1 MISDPPEHEV
11 TNLRVDS
18 NLDLQL
24 ARLRRDGGLVHQAGA
39 SWPVAPDVTGCEL
52 GVPLASSI
60 YQDGDREVWRTL
72 HLPAGACV
80 ALLVEGGTLNVQAY
94 AHSPLAAAETVRW
107 VRELIP
113 RGENPDPDVVGVTFW
128 TYSPHGPQNLRRDLD
143 AATWDAIADNY
154 TARTAEGVT
163 NLMKPSFR
171 PGVGGQLVLWH
182 GPPGTGKTTA
192 LRALAREWRSWCD
205 MHYIVDPEH
214 FFGPHADYM
223 MTVLMGA
230 GGDAQPA
237 MVGASDPPAS
247 RWRLLILEDCGEMLQ
262 PDARREVGQALS
274 RFLNACD
281 GLIGRGLR
289 IMVLVTTNEP
299 IDKLHDAVS
308 RPGRCAARVEF
319 ECFSMAE
326 ARTWLAEH
334 DVDEVEHSTGRPTL
348 ADLFGIVEGY
358 QDGSERRRAVGFS
371 S

>member
-1 MISDPPEHEV
+1 MTAHRTV
-11 TNLRVDS
+11 TNMRVDS
-18 NLDLQL
+18 FLEAHLDELRRHGDLQHRAHDNWPIAPGTTGL
-24 ARLRRDGGLVHQAGA
+24 ELGAPLVSITAKNFAQTLHEADGGLVH
-39 SWPVAPDVTGCEL
+39 
-52 GVPLASSI
+52 
-60 YQDGDREVWRTL
+60 
-72 HLPAGACV
+72 
-80 ALLVEGGTLNVQAY
+80 LLVEGGTLGVSAY
-94 AHSPLAAAETVRW
+94 GSSPLAAAAIVDA
-107 VRELIP
+107 VREVIP

-128 TYSPHGPQNLRRDLD
+128 TYSPHGPQSLRRDVD
-143 AATWDAIADNY
+143 AAMWADIAGNY
-154 TARTAEGVT
+154 TARTGDGVSR
-163 NLMKPSFR
+163 MMDPAFR

-182 GPPGTGKTTA
+182 GDPGTGKTTA

-205 MHYIVDPEH
+205 MHYIIDPEH
-214 FFGPHADYM
+214 FFGAHADYM
-223 MTVLMGA
+223 MGVLMGSDGA
-230 GGDAQPA
+230 GPVRPGD
-237 MVGASDPPAS
+237 VDPPAP